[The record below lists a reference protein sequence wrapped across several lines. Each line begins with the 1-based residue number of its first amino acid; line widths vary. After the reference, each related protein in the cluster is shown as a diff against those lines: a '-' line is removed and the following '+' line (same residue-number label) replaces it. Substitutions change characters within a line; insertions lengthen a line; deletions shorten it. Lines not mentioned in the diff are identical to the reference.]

1 MKANEFIQKAV
12 EEESTFVCDSTEMR
26 IVKANDG
33 WDVSIG
39 ESISI
44 VFDELKAAD
53 EYTVEMYF
61 QGKCVCAMNV
71 EHVNESNEVHKI
83 LFELNE
89 NVSINVLNEI
99 SRRFGCPTVYDLDD
113 GSVAFVIEM
122 DKSTTTGLF
131 VEEYDWAIVTL
142 MDLDQERGSF
152 I

>member
-1 MKANEFIQKAV
+1 MKAKEFIQKAV
-12 EEESTFVCDSTEMR
+12 EEESTFVCDGTETR

-44 VFDELKAAD
+44 VFDDLKAAD

-71 EHVNESNEVHKI
+71 ENVNELNETHRI

-99 SRRFGCPTVYDLDD
+99 SRGYGFPDIYYLKDGC
-113 GSVAFVIEM
+113 VAFTREM
-122 DKSTTTGLF
+122 DKDTTVYFTK
-131 VEEYDWAIVTL
+131 EYDWAIIAIT
-142 MDLDQERGSF
+142 DLDQERGSF

>member
-1 MKANEFIQKAV
+1 MKAKEFIQKAV
-12 EEESTFVCDSTEMR
+12 EEESTFVCDGTETR

-33 WDVSIG
+33 WDVNIG

-71 EHVNESNEVHKI
+71 EPVKELNKEHKI

-89 NVSINVLNEI
+89 NVSITVLNAI
-99 SRRFGCPTVYDLDD
+99 SKGYGFPTMYELGD
-113 GSVAFVIEM
+113 GSVAFILEM
-122 DKSTTTGLF
+122 DKDTTDLF
-131 VEEYDWAIVTL
+131 VEEYDWAIVSLT
-142 MDLDQERGSF
+142 DLDQERGSF

>member
-1 MKANEFIQKAV
+1 MKAKEFIQKAV
-12 EEESTFVCDSTEMR
+12 EEESTFVCDGTEIR

-71 EHVNESNEVHKI
+71 ENVNELNEVHKI

-89 NVSINVLNEI
+89 NVSINVLNAI
-99 SRRFGCPTVYDLDD
+99 SRGFGFPTMYELKD
-113 GSVAFVIEM
+113 GSVAFTLEM
-122 DKSTTTGLF
+122 DKDTTDLF
-131 VEEYDWAIVTL
+131 IEEYEWAIVTL
-142 MDLDQERGSF
+142 TDLDQERGSF

>member
-1 MKANEFIQKAV
+1 MKAKEFIQKVV
-12 EEESTFVCDSTEMR
+12 EEESTFVCDGTETR

-44 VFDELKAAD
+44 VFDDLKAAD

-71 EHVNESNEVHKI
+71 ENVNELNETHRI

-89 NVSINVLNEI
+89 NVSINVLNAI
-99 SRRFGCPTVYDLDD
+99 SRGFGFPAMNELGD
-113 GSVAFVIEM
+113 GSVAFTLEM
-122 DKSTTTGLF
+122 DKDTTDLF
-131 VEEYDWAIVTL
+131 VEEYEWAIVSLT
-142 MDLDQERGSF
+142 DLDQERGSF